1 MQLCWVAI
9 PGVTT
14 SLFPRVCVRVY
25 QMLPFPFSCY
35 YLHSCFKSLQ
45 IKLGLSHPPFLLV
58 FFNPHSILVKKL
70 RLGFRINIVAKCLL
84 GGINIAVK
92 CPLVGGR
99 EEERWILELF
109 CLRGKKNIVC
119 QQLYLKQ
126 NGASSFGM
134 AVREHLKVSFSLP
147 YFYI

>member
-1 MQLCWVAI
+1 M
-9 PGVTT
+9 
-14 SLFPRVCVRVY
+14 
-25 QMLPFPFSCY
+25 
-35 YLHSCFKSLQ
+35 
-45 IKLGLSHPPFLLV
+45 
-58 FFNPHSILVKKL
+58 

-147 YFYI
+147 DFYI